1 MTCSRSSEIMRKL
14 LEEISVIPG
23 VAGSCI
29 FDKSEGPL
37 CEDLHSS
44 LSEDLSETVGTYLV
58 RLFQMSEMI
67 GLDARSVYFR
77 FDKYTVLGMP
87 LDTGAVLL
95 TICEGQANC
104 SLVATT
110 AAMLVADMRNELNAS
125 LSSAEDEV
133 IEEVEAVPV
142 EDDEVD
148 DAELE
153 PLYRE
158 MEQALAAAIGPVA
171 GVVMQD
177 YIQKW
182 KESGP
187 AVPARISEL
196 AKMLVEEIG
205 DEHLAREFTSHIH
218 TIL

>member
-1 MTCSRSSEIMRKL
+1 MRKL
-14 LEEISVIPG
+14 LKEISVIPG
-23 VAGSCI
+23 VTGSCI

-37 CEDLHSS
+37 CEELHPS
-44 LSEDLSETVGTYLV
+44 LSADLSETVGTYLV
-58 RLFQMSEMI
+58 RLFQMGGMI
-67 GLDARSVYFR
+67 GLDTRSVYFR

-95 TICEGQANC
+95 TICESQANC

-110 AAMLVADMRNELNAS
+110 AAMLVADMRDELNAPVYPP
-125 LSSAEDEV
+125 EEEV
-133 IEEVEAVPV
+133 LEEVEAVAIE
-142 EDDEVD
+142 EDDGD

-153 PLYRE
+153 PLFKE

-177 YIQKW
+177 YIQRW